1 MATIAENLLELQQT
15 KENFKTAF
23 AEKEV
28 DLTGVPFTEYPN
40 KFSEIKTSENL
51 DTELTAQDEEL
62 AGLEAE
68 VNALEDKPKSDIQYM
83 IDQSNSCAYLFSNY
97 SGTDLPFISGLD
109 TSNATSMESMFYNCK
124 NLTSLDVNNFD
135 TKNVTSMNKMFL
147 DCPRLTELDLSNF
160 DTSNVTS
167 MQSMFYGCEN
177 LTSFDLSNFNT
188 SNVTDTGYM
197 FNNCTGLTSLDVS
210 SFDTSNVTVMSGMFY
225 GCENLQTLN
234 LFPLELKRGDKID
247 NMFQNCK
254 NLTNIDLSNWTC
266 TNWAGNSN
274 IFMNC
279 SSLVEIDL
287 SPLKLENSK
296 VFEGALA
303 MFSGCTN
310 LKKIKGVLNFYGQS
324 YAYNTGAQNIFL
336 NCVNLEEVTLMNIKQ
351 NLILGSGTS
360 YGTKITNATLINTIQ
375 QLWDYSGTST
385 TKTLTLSTASKNN
398 IANIYVKLIDV
409 TEEMLAEDQYAGNKK
424 PCVVCEP
431 TDEGAMTLTEY
442 ATSKNWA
449 IA

>member
-1 MATIAENLLELQQT
+1 MSNKERLIANNEKIAEIRKTLARKQVSPTDMLQEVVDQNNSCFGLFAYNL
-15 KENFKTAF
+15 N
-23 AEKEV
+23 
-28 DLTGVPFTEYPN
+28 
-40 KFSEIKTSENL
+40 SNL
-51 DTELTAQDEEL
+51 DVANKLDTSKVTDMRA
-62 AGLEAE
+62 
-68 VNALEDKPKSDIQYM
+68 M
-83 IDQSNSCAYLFSNY
+83 FSCCKFVTSL
-97 SGTDLPFISGLD
+97 DLSKLD
-109 TSNATSMESMFYNCK
+109 TSNVTLMGGGTNITINDLTISMPLGMFDNCA
-124 NLTSLDVNNFD
+124 SLKELNISNFD
-135 TKNVTSMNKMFL
+135 TSNVTSMQRMFYA
-147 DCPRLTELDLSNF
+147 CKSLTSFDLSNF

-398 IANIYVKLIDV
+398 IANIYVKLITP
-409 TEEMLAEDQYAGNKK
+409 TEEQIAQDTYINNKK
-424 PCVVCEP
+424 PYIVCES
-431 TDEGAMTLTEY
+431 TDDGAMTLTEY
-442 ATSKNWA
+442 ATSKNWS